1 MGCAGSKSVQ
11 EGEENKVEEIKN
23 EGEGNPEQQENGENQ
38 EQQPEGEEGAWK

>member
-23 EGEGNPEQQENGENQ
+23 EGEGNQEQGENENP
-38 EQQPEGEEGAWK
+38 EQQPEGEEGA